1 MFTIPTMN
9 RKRGKRRQILAAR
22 CQQHFCCVRAFLRI
36 AAALGLVLFQA
47 ATATASM
54 FQVNPIRVFLSP
66 KKSSDL
72 LNIRNESNEALRF
85 QLSVYGWKQSS
96 NGEEL
101 LSSTDDI
108 VFFPSLLSLA
118 PGEARKVR
126 IGTVAT
132 RTAVEKSYRLF
143 VEELPAQKRE
153 APELDQV
160 LVLTRLGIPIF
171 VQPEKSVSQERIEDI
186 AVRKGVLSF
195 TLSNPGKAHVLPQ
208 KILVKGYAATGET
221 FFERELP
228 SWYVLAGGS
237 RVYRLDLPNEY
248 CEKTKALSVG
258 IQEQQKNFVERIE
271 IRPESCRE

>member
-1 MFTIPTMN
+1 MN
-9 RKRGKRRQILAAR
+9 RKRKKTRTMALVPGQRRFRSATVFVRLAA
-22 CQQHFCCVRAFLRI
+22 AM
-36 AAALGLVLFQA
+36 GLLLIEIG
-47 ATATASM
+47 TASASK

-72 LNIRNESNEALRF
+72 LNVRNESNEALRF

-118 PGEARKVR
+118 PGEERKVR

-171 VQPEKSVSQERIEDI
+171 VQPEKLVSGQRIEDI

-195 TLSNPGKAHVLPQ
+195 TLSNTGKTHVLPQ
-208 KILVKGYAATGET
+208 KILVKGYAATGEA

-248 CEKTKALSVG
+248 CEKTKAVSVG
-258 IQEQQKNFVERIE
+258 IQEQQKSFVERIE
-271 IRPESCRE
+271 IRPGSCHE